1 MISETKLHTLSI
13 RFECRMLRVI
23 SLMLAQFERLLL
35 ETDITVGVA
44 RRVLEKRHDLKN
56 RAFNDLKK
64 IWNQNA
70 SKRWGWHTLASIC
83 RASANASVAGR
94 GHYAAPAHEITA
106 ACQRFAPSA
115 NDSPTILCAPCTR
128 FVPAAL
134 TVSSQRLL

>member
-64 IWNQNA
+64 DLE
-70 SKRWGWHTLASIC
+70 SKCVEAVGMAYTRVYLS
-83 RASANASVAGR
+83 RQR
-94 GHYAAPAHEITA
+94 
-106 ACQRFAPSA
+106 QRFGCRSRTLCSA
-115 NDSPTILCAPCTR
+115 GT
-128 FVPAAL
+128 
-134 TVSSQRLL
+134 